1 VKKLGYLASGELVV
15 DRQKSH
21 IHPGLDEFLVPALA
35 RVVSLGRDRCID
47 EVDFG
52 RVIGETHC
60 VTTTPDDKIIFA
72 QRENRLGLS
81 RFAPE
86 RKPEPC
92 TVATVVLRKND
103 EGEGY
108 VLLTAFI
115 GYKAEP
121 EPWDRNATEASV
133 PFWNTHALV
142 PEGSRIVLET
152 ATLKCPW

>member
-1 VKKLGYLASGELVV
+1 MKKLGHLASGEPVV
-15 DRQKSH
+15 DRSKSH
-21 IHPGLDEFLVPALA
+21 IHPGLDEFLVPTLA
-35 RVVSLGRDRCID
+35 RVVSLGRYRCID

-60 VTTTPDDKIIFA
+60 VATTPDDKIVFA
-72 QRENRLGLS
+72 QRENRPGLS

-92 TVATVVLRKND
+92 TAVTVVLRKND
-103 EGEGY
+103 KGEGY
-108 VLLTAFI
+108 VLLTAFV
-115 GYKAEP
+115 GHRAEP

-142 PEGSRIVLET
+142 PEDGQTLET
-152 ATLKCPW
+152 VTSECPW

>member
-1 VKKLGYLASGELVV
+1 VKELGYLASGELVV
-15 DRQKSH
+15 DRTKSH
-21 IHPGLDEFLVPALA
+21 IHPGLDELLVPALA
-35 RVVSLGRDRCID
+35 RIESLGRERCVE

-60 VTTTPDDKIIFA
+60 VATTPDDKIIYA

-92 TVATVVLRKND
+92 TAVTVVLWKSD
-103 EGEGY
+103 DGY
-108 VLLTAFI
+108 VLRTAFV
-115 GYKAEP
+115 GRMAEL
-121 EPWDRNATEASV
+121 EPWDKNATEASV
-133 PFWNTHALV
+133 LFWNTHALV

-152 ATLKCPW
+152 ATLECPW